1 MPDGQILIHKWQT
14 PDPDHRIS
22 ILCHGNCPMK
32 LNDRVSI
39 ITGATK
45 GIGLACAQ
53 EFALEG
59 SKVVLAGRT
68 ESLGG
73 AAAEEICA
81 AGGDAIFVRC
91 DVSQKDQVDALVR
104 ATVNHYGRID
114 IVVNN
119 AGVNHSAKFF
129 DITEEDWDWV
139 MSVDLKGTFL
149 LSQAAAR
156 VMVDQG
162 IPGVIVNVSSVM
174 AVLALADQ
182 VPYCA
187 AKGGVNQLTKAMA
200 LALSEHGIRVNAI
213 GPGPVMTEL
222 MKRVVR
228 NKEKEAELLSR
239 LPIGRIAECR
249 EIARVAVFL
258 ASDDSSYFTGQCIY
272 PDGGRMIQAFSR
284 NMEK

>member
-1 MPDGQILIHKWQT
+1 
-14 PDPDHRIS
+14 
-22 ILCHGNCPMK
+22 MK
-32 LNDRVSI
+32 LQGKVSI

-53 EFALEG
+53 EFAQEG
-59 SKVVLAGRT
+59 AKVVLSGRT
-68 ESLGG
+68 ESLGE
-73 AAAEEICA
+73 AAAEDIR
-81 AGGDAIFVRC
+81 AGGGNALFVAC
-91 DVSQKDQVDALVR
+91 DVSQKDQVDALVQ
-104 ATVNHYGRID
+104 ATVDRYGRID
-114 IVVNN
+114 VVVNN
-119 AGVNHSAKFF
+119 AGVNHSARFF
-129 DITEEDWDWV
+129 DISEEDWDWV

-156 VMVDQG
+156 VMVEQG
-162 IPGVIVNVSSVM
+162 IPGVIVNLSSVM

-187 AKGGVNQLTKAMA
+187 AKGGVNQLTKALA
-200 LALSEHGIRVNAI
+200 LALAEYGIRVNAI

-222 MKRVVR
+222 MQRVVH

-284 NMEK
+284 KMEK

>member
-1 MPDGQILIHKWQT
+1 
-14 PDPDHRIS
+14 
-22 ILCHGNCPMK
+22 MK
-32 LNDRVSI
+32 LHNKIAI

-45 GIGLACAQ
+45 GIGRACAD
-53 EFALEG
+53 EFAREG
-59 SKVVLAGRT
+59 AKVVLAGRT
-68 ESLGG
+68 QSLGEA
-73 AAAEEICA
+73 AAAEIRA
-81 AGGDAIFVRC
+81 AGADALFVPC
-91 DVSQKDQVDALVR
+91 DVSQKAQIDALVQT
-104 ATVNHYGRID
+104 TVAHYGRID

-129 DITEEDWDWV
+129 DTTEEDWDWV

-156 VMVDQG
+156 VMVEQG
-162 IPGVIVNVSSVM
+162 IPGAIVNLSSVM

-200 LALSEHGIRVNAI
+200 LALADYGIRVNAI

-222 MKRVVR
+222 MQRVVH
-228 NKEKEAELLSR
+228 NPEKEAELMSR

-258 ASDDSSYFTGQCIY
+258 ASNDASYFTGQCLY

-284 NMEK
+284 QMEK